1 MMQSKGS
8 SLADASGSSKPAK
21 NKTRGLLFGFP
32 QLLSLSEWSA
42 KLLRLSRAEGAETSP
57 GLVLIQIDGLS
68 GRQLREAI
76 AGRKMPFLG
85 GLLQKKY
92 YRVYP
97 HYPGLPSSTPSVQGE
112 LFYGVKQI
120 VPAFEFLDR
129 ESGKLFR
136 MYNSEAVLEIERRLA
151 LQGQGL
157 LKDGSSFSNIYSGGA
172 RESHFCATSLG
183 WGKIWKDI
191 NPVNFVILALTHL
204 PSLLRML
211 VLTLWE
217 IVLGVVDF
225 GRGILKGENFKKELK
240 FIYLRALICVLLREL
255 VTLGAKISMA
265 RGLPVIHLN
274 LLGYDEL
281 AHNRGPSSRSAHWSL
296 KGIDR
301 AVERI
306 YRKAGRSSRRSY
318 DVWIYSDHGQEDT
331 VSYEATRG
339 RSIQDAVAEVF
350 REFDA
355 ESGAWPF
362 DKSGEQLQRAR
373 FLGPPFFDKIFRDAL
388 PAQSGSPGDKLV
400 VTAMGPT
407 GNIYLPR
414 PMTKGEM
421 RRFAK
426 ALVDRAQIPVLMAPE
441 GPGRVSVWTGEGEFT
456 LPRDAG
462 KILGEDH
469 PFLTQVTEDLIRVCH
484 HPDAGDFTFM
494 GFRPGHRPVTFPVE
508 NGSHAGP
515 GPEET
520 DGFAVLPG
528 DIIPA
533 RRDLEYLTPADLRA
547 AALRFLKRSP
557 ARESGPC
564 SGVMTPENDRAVPDT
579 IRIMTYNVHSC
590 VGMDGKISPERIA
603 RVIGRHEP
611 DIVALQEMDMG
622 RTRTGAVDQPHLIA
636 RELAMI
642 YHFHPSVVSDEER
655 YGNAVLSRYPM
666 ELIRA
671 GRLPGVIKNS
681 KVEPRAAIW
690 TAIDVAG
697 TKINFFNTHLGL
709 SPQERNRQARA
720 LLGPEWVAHPDC
732 RGPVILCGDFNALP
746 GSRLCLN
753 IKGVLRDAQD
763 ALYNHRPQATW
774 FSHYP
779 VGRIDHV
786 FIGPGIEVV
795 RAEVSRTDMDKIAS
809 DHLPL
814 IIDIKIRVD
823 QA

>member
-1 MMQSKGS
+1 MMRPKGS
-8 SLADASGSSKPAK
+8 SMADAAGPGKPAK
-21 NKTRGLLFGFP
+21 KKTRGLLLGLP
-32 QLLSLSEWSA
+32 RLLSLSEWSA
-42 KLLRLSRAEGAETSP
+42 RLLRLSRTEDAETSP

-68 GRQLREAI
+68 GRQFRKAV
-76 AGRKMPFLG
+76 ADKKMPFLG
-85 GLLQKKY
+85 SLLQKKY

-97 HYPGLPSSTPSVQGE
+97 FYPGLPSSTPSVQGE

-120 VPAFEFLDR
+120 VPAFEFLDQ

-157 LKDGSSFSNIYSGGA
+157 LDGGSSFSNIYSGGA

-204 PSLLRML
+204 LSLLRML

-217 IVLGVVDF
+217 VMLGVVDF

-240 FIYLRALICVLLREL
+240 LIYLRALICVLLREL
-255 VTLGAKISMA
+255 VTLGAKIGIA

-306 YRKAGRSSRRSY
+306 YRKAGRSSRRCY

-331 VSYEATRG
+331 VSYAATHK
-339 RSIQDAVAEVF
+339 RSVQEGVAEIF
-350 REFDA
+350 KEFDA
-355 ESGAWPF
+355 KSGAWPF

-373 FLGPPFFDKIFRDAL
+373 FLGLHFMEKVFSDAPL
-388 PAQSGSPGDKLV
+388 VQGGSPGDKLV
-400 VTAMGPT
+400 VTAMGST

-414 PMTKGEM
+414 KMTEGEA

-426 ALVDRAQIPVLMAPE
+426 ALVDRAQIPVLMLPE
-441 GPGRVSVWTGEGEFT
+441 EPGRVRVWTKEGEFT

-462 KILGEDH
+462 KILGENH
-469 PFLTQVTEDLIRVCH
+469 PFLAQVTEDLIRVCH
-484 HPDAGDFTFM
+484 HPGAGDFTFM
-494 GFRPGHRPVTFPVE
+494 GFRPGHKPVTFPVE

-520 DGFAVLPG
+520 NGFALLPG
-528 DIIPA
+528 DIISGQ
-533 RRDLEYLTPADLRA
+533 RDREYLTPSDLRV

-557 ARESGPC
+557 PQEPEPYSGFR
-564 SGVMTPENDRAVPDT
+564 TPENNRVISDT

-611 DIVALQEMDMG
+611 DIVALQELDMG
-622 RTRTGAVDQPHLIA
+622 RPRTGAVDQPHLIA

-642 YHFHPSVVSDEER
+642 YHFHPSVVCDEER

-666 ELIRA
+666 EMIRA
-671 GRLPGVIKNS
+671 GRLPGLVKNS

-690 TAIDVAG
+690 TAIDIAG

-709 SPQERNRQARA
+709 SPRERNRQARA

-732 RGPVILCGDFNALP
+732 QGPAILCGDFNALP
-746 GSRLCLN
+746 NSRLCRN
-753 IKGVLRDAQD
+753 IKGVLRDAQG
-763 ALYNHRPQATW
+763 ALCNHSPQATW

-779 VGRIDHV
+779 FGRIDHI
-786 FIGPGIEVV
+786 FIGPGIEVTRV
-795 RAEVSRTDMDKIAS
+795 EVSRTDLDKIAS

-814 IIDIKIRVD
+814 IIDIKIKVD
-823 QA
+823 